1 MNLNLA
7 IRKSCGADGVSLGKG
22 ERALRPL
29 LSGRL
34 VNRLAAPAQ
43 RLNGRTGL
51 ACAFD
56 LAAADRRSA
65 QVLNRAKIEA
75 TISNAGIVAGMIETQ
90 PGSFEQLLWSFAPD
104 RARRARPTSFGDVPA
119 VTPESTAMSKALRSL
134 GFRFVGPTTMYA
146 LMQSTGMVDDHLRG
160 CWRAL

>member
-75 TISNAGIVAGMIETQ
+75 AHEHSRRSVSNVRWRRSAAAARDAEKSSATTADELQAGNLRERV
-90 PGSFEQLLWSFAPD
+90 W
-104 RARRARPTSFGDVPA
+104 RAR
-119 VTPESTAMSKALRSL
+119 LRSA
-134 GFRFVGPTTMYA
+134 RFFLA
-146 LMQSTGMVDDHLRG
+146 IAELNSS
-160 CWRAL
+160 